1 MSWTLHRWTWLLEG
15 PLYVGAPPAGSLN
28 RCRLYV
34 PARALWGALTAEAAR
49 ALAGEDAAADYQAVG
64 DTLRDHARLTYL
76 YPAERSGERWV
87 AWLPRFEDGAGLCW
101 QREDGRGEPVPD
113 RPFRRRLLTTR
124 PGTAIDPASDSA
136 AERSLRETECVSDRW
151 RDGQEDDRV
160 ACVGYVF
167 TRTEQAKKRALEVVE
182 TLFLGGDTRYG
193 LGRMRRLALDEA
205 RDVFGARVT
214 LGGRDPQ
221 LSTGRVLAHT
231 EAGGETTM
239 RGAKERLV
247 GWDNRARAV
256 FAGGAPLWQPG
267 SRAGDSLH
275 WRIEASG
282 SWSHHGAQP

>member
-28 RCRLYV
+28 RGRLYV

-124 PGTAIDPASDSA
+124 PGTAIDPASYAA
-136 AERSLRETECVSDRW
+136 AEGSLRETECVCDRW
-151 RDGQEDDRV
+151 RDGQEDNRV
-160 ACVGYVF
+160 AYVGYVF
-167 TRTEQAKKRALEVVE
+167 TRTEQARRALGLIE

-193 LGRMRRLALDEA
+193 LGRMRKLALDEV
-205 RDVFGARVT
+205 RDVFGARAT
-214 LGGRDPQ
+214 LGGDAPQ
-221 LSTGRVLAHT
+221 LSTGRVLAHA
-231 EAGGETTM
+231 EACEAAMM

-247 GWDNRARAV
+247 GWDKGARTS
-256 FAGGAPLWQPG
+256 FAGDTTLWQPG
-267 SRAGDSLH
+267 SYGKGPAR
-275 WRIEASG
+275 WRIEPSG
-282 SWSHHGAQP
+282 IWTPREVQA

>member
-49 ALAGEDAAADYQAVG
+49 ALAGKDGAADYQGVG
-64 DTLRDHARLTYL
+64 DTLREDARFTYL
-76 YPAERSGERWV
+76 YPAERRGERWV
-87 AWLPRFEDGAGLCW
+87 AWLPRFEEKRGLCW
-101 QREDGRGEPVPD
+101 QREDGRGKPVPD
-113 RPFRRRLLTTR
+113 RQFRQRLLTTR
-124 PGTAIDPASDSA
+124 PSTAIDPASYSA
-136 AERSLRETECVSDRW
+136 AEGSLRETECVSDRW
-151 RDGQEDDRV
+151 RDGQEDNRV
-160 ACVGYVF
+160 AYVGYVF
-167 TRTEQAKKRALEVVE
+167 TRAEQARRALGLIE

-193 LGRMRRLALDEA
+193 LGRMRKLALNGV
-205 RDVFGARVT
+205 RDVFGARAT
-214 LGGRDPQ
+214 LGGHDPQ
-221 LSTGRVLAHT
+221 LSTGRVLAHAN
-231 EAGGETTM
+231 AGDEMTM

-247 GWDNRARAV
+247 GWDKGARAA

>member
-34 PARALWGALTAEAAR
+34 PARALWGALTAEATR
-49 ALAGEDAAADYQAVG
+49 ALASEGGAADYPGVG
-64 DTLRDHARLTYL
+64 NTLREHARFTYL
-76 YPAERSGERWV
+76 YPAERRRERWV
-87 AWLPRFEDGAGLCW
+87 AWLPRFDGGAGLCW
-101 QREDGRGEPVPD
+101 QREDGRGESVPD

-136 AERSLRETECVSDRW
+136 AEGSLRETECVTDRW

-167 TRTEQAKKRALEVVE
+167 TRSEQARCALEVVE

-193 LGRMRRLALDEA
+193 LGRMRRLARDEA
-205 RDVFGARVT
+205 RDVFGAPVT
-214 LGGRDPQ
+214 LGGADPQ
-221 LSTGRVLAHT
+221 LSTRRVLAHT

-247 GWDNRARAV
+247 GWDNSARAA
-256 FAGGAPLWQPG
+256 FDGGAALWQPG
-267 SRAGDSLH
+267 SSAGDDVP
-275 WRIEASG
+275 WCIGRSG
-282 SWSHHGAQP
+282 SWSHNGVQP

>member
-49 ALAGEDAAADYQAVG
+49 ALAGKDGAADYPGVG
-64 DTLRDHARLTYL
+64 DTLREHARFTYL
-76 YPAERSGERWV
+76 YPAERRREHWIT
-87 AWLPRFEDGAGLCW
+87 WLPSFEDGAGLCW

-113 RPFRRRLLTTR
+113 RQFRRRLLTTR

-167 TRTEQAKKRALEVVE
+167 TRTEQAKRALEVVE

-214 LGGRDPQ
+214 LGGDHPQ
-221 LSTGRVLAHT
+221 LSTRRVLAHT

-247 GWDNRARAV
+247 GWDNRARAA
-256 FAGGAPLWQPG
+256 FAGGAALWQPG
-267 SRAGDSLH
+267 SSADNDTS
-275 WRIEASG
+275 WCIESSG
-282 SWSHHGAQP
+282 SWRHNRGQP